1 MADRH
6 RVLVVDD
13 EPLIVG
19 MLRDLFEAQG
29 LLVSTA
35 TNGDEAIRLLSAGPY
50 DAVITDLN
58 MPRCGGADLIA
69 EIRRREGGRLP
80 VIVLTGD
87 SDAERRLAGMNNL
100 QILRKP
106 AGIAE
111 ITVAMGRA
119 LRRHQAS

>member
-1 MADRH
+1 MADFH

-13 EPLIVG
+13 EPSIVSV
-19 MLRDLFEAQG
+19 LRDLFEAQG

-35 TNGDEAIRLLSAGPY
+35 ANGHEAIHLLLAGPY
-50 DAVITDLN
+50 DVVVTDFN
-58 MPRCGGADLIA
+58 MPGCGGTELIA
-69 EIRRREGGRLP
+69 EIRRREGLSLP

-87 SDAERRLAGMNNL
+87 YQTASSTLAKVDNV

-111 ITVAMGRA
+111 ITAAMGRI
-119 LRRHQAS
+119 LPSRT